1 MPAAHLAHTSPPSA
15 SAVQQPCP
23 AAAFNPASL
32 YFKGHLLPHDT
43 STPSKSSLLRHLPA
57 AQSFVQ
63 RQITPQSLL
72 LLTASAQHR
81 VQMGRR
87 HQMWVTLSPV
97 LPGRSDAG
105 IWPSALHSSRPC
117 YVQFPLLF
125 SKDIW
130 TLRGLEERLK
140 AGSALQLLSLCL
152 PASLQGR
159 VQQQPQNRPA
169 SAQGKEKPTF
179 NRQEPSPIGA
189 LLQPRGPQGC
199 TPPTSSLLSQTAAI
213 LDPLDQNITV
223 HWALLLL
230 WHAEVIL
237 EMCAG

>member
-1 MPAAHLAHTSPPSA
+1 MSLQCSSPVLLLPSA
-15 SAVQQPCP
+15 QP
-23 AAAFNPASL
+23 SL
-32 YFKGHLLPHDT
+32 YLKGHLLPHDA

-63 RQITPQSLL
+63 RQINPQSLL
-72 LLTASAQHR
+72 LLTVWVQHM

-105 IWPSALHSSRPC
+105 IWPSALDSFRPC
-117 YVQFPLLF
+117 YVQFALLF

-169 SAQGKEKPTF
+169 STQGKEKRTATGKSLPQQLPSCS
-179 NRQEPSPIGA
+179 QEVLRATLPPPP
-189 LLQPRGPQGC
+189 LFCPKLQQF
-199 TPPTSSLLSQTAAI
+199 
-213 LDPLDQNITV
+213 
-223 HWALLLL
+223 
-230 WHAEVIL
+230 
-237 EMCAG
+237 